1 MVILLVC
8 CLIIMKMTTRMSVS
22 KGQYWIV
29 GKNTCQKIKFLIFC
43 VNVKISNALLT
54 NKFKPR
60 FARGF
65 AFMPTKA
72 VLVRKNRRTFGTHK
86 TKAPLCKGS

>member
-1 MVILLVC
+1 
-8 CLIIMKMTTRMSVS
+8 MSVS

-60 FARGF
+60 HVRGF
-65 AFMPTKA
+65 TFVPTKA
-72 VLVRKNRRTFGTHK
+72 VLVRKRRRTFRAYK
-86 TKAPLCKGS
+86 TSLPQWGKVAAEG